1 LQFLTEIQLSNV
13 ISFHFANWLLVI
25 DFESNSLMQTRST
38 KNKDSTGAAAQAPTR
53 EAGKRAKKTTA
64 NIRVH
69 DKNSKKKF
77 LYGTLGTLELKS
89 LRVDCR

>member
-1 LQFLTEIQLSNV
+1 
-13 ISFHFANWLLVI
+13 
-25 DFESNSLMQTRST
+25 MQTRST
-38 KNKDSTGAAAQAPTR
+38 KNKDVTGAPAQAPTR

-77 LYGTLGTLELKS
+77 LYGNFLTCTTYQS
-89 LRVDCR
+89 RMDCR